1 MKKYLV
7 IALSVMMMATMSMTV
22 CAATSPDKNN
32 SSNVSSDST
41 SSKKS
46 SSKKSSSSSAAST
59 ASASTST
66 SASSTKAAKDAEV
79 QKKIQPT
86 QAVVVNGQ
94 PVDASVTVESTTEQV
109 NASFGVA
116 AQYYT
121 ASPNAVITD
130 TFAVNVAGLEG
141 TAAPVSMVFTLE
153 NLPANFV
160 VVVQDAAGN
169 WSCITPDMIVGNSI
183 LLTIPAQANIAIVT
197 VPAA

>member
-7 IALSVMMMATMSMTV
+7 IALSVMMMAAMSMTV

-46 SSKKSSSSSAAST
+46 SSKKSSSSSAANT
-59 ASASTST
+59 ASASAST

-94 PVDASVTVESTTEQV
+94 PVSASVTVESTTEQV

-141 TAAPVSMVFTLE
+141 TTAPVSMVFTLE

-183 LLTIPAQANIAIVT
+183 LLTIPAQANIAVVT